1 MSLIDTST
9 LAEYLGIDDTP
20 SLQAH
25 LDMAE
30 ALAASALG
38 SDTLELTTRTEVL
51 TPNITRKTLPTNYG
65 PITSVT
71 SLTGINGLLD
81 ASRTQFG
88 NWVVAHLD
96 AFAAGEEITAVY
108 VTGWADDDALPPSLL
123 QALLHLAKWVM
134 DGSRSV
140 SAEKL
145 GDWSVGFA
153 PEEVERHGVPK
164 MFSALS
170 KDWRRP

>member
-1 MSLIDTST
+1 MSLIETQT

-65 PITSVT
+65 PVTAVT
-71 SLTGINGLLD
+71 SLTGLNGLLD
-81 ASRTQFG
+81 AARTQFG
-88 NWVVAHLD
+88 NWAIAHLD
-96 AFAAGEEITAVY
+96 AFSAKEEITAVY
-108 VTGWADDDALPPSLL
+108 VTGWADEATMPASLK
-123 QALLHLAKWVM
+123 QAILHLSKWVK
-134 DGSRSV
+134 DGARTV

-145 GDWSVGFA
+145 GDWSVSFA
-153 PEEVERHGVPK
+153 PENADGVPM
-164 MFSALS
+164 MFSTLT
-170 KDWRRP
+170 KDWMRP